1 MTWTSAFGRGCGVIL
16 QAIVN
21 GLALTRISPNVLTFI
36 GLVINTGAAIFFGFA
51 NSHNYVRFFLYAGLV
66 IIGAGIFDMVDGRV
80 ARQTDQVTVFG
91 AFFDSVIDR
100 YSDVVLFLGLLV
112 FYARGNRFFYVVLTA
127 FVMITSLMVSYTR
140 ARSEALIGSCKVGFM
155 ERPERV
161 VLIIL
166 GALFER
172 WDAMAPALWVLAVLS
187 TITVIHRISYTYTMA
202 KGLALDERAS
212 ASRAL
217 ANEARSTPIRPAAN
231 PGPVSNT
238 ASVSAA
244 EQHELLSAPNA
255 PRA

>member
-1 MTWTSAFGRGCGVIL
+1 
-16 QAIVN
+16 
-21 GLALTRISPNVLTFI
+21 
-36 GLVINTGAAIFFGFA
+36 
-51 NSHNYVRFFLYAGLV
+51 
-66 IIGAGIFDMVDGRV
+66 
-80 ARQTDQVTVFG
+80 
-91 AFFDSVIDR
+91 
-100 YSDVVLFLGLLV
+100 
-112 FYARGNRFFYVVLTA
+112 
-127 FVMITSLMVSYTR
+127 MITSLMVSYTR

-217 ANEARSTPIRPAAN
+217 ANEARSTPIRPAAS
-231 PGPVSNT
+231 PGPVSGT
-238 ASVSAA
+238 ASVSGV